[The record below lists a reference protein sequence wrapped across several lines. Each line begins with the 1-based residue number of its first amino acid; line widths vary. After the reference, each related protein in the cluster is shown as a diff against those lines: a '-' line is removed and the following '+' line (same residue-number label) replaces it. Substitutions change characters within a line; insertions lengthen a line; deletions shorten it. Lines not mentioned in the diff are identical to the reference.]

1 MPALPDDDLRDL
13 EVCLAWMS
21 DIPERRIEPEPDAI
35 IALGNAG
42 CVQTAQL
49 TARLYHEAVSR
60 GSRPVVVVSGF
71 RGRSTEHFPT
81 TEAQVMAGVIQVSR
95 VPDTAVFIESRSTR
109 TQLNFLHSFGL
120 LDLYG
125 ERRSQVQVVHCGGT
139 ARRNR
144 NLIRKQF
151 AEYAEDDGHRI
162 SFWDWGVTFAE
173 ILEARMFGTPQEC
186 ADMVVGTLNRTVE
199 HVRDPFPHHLEDPPP
214 AEVLE
219 AYLRLRARH
228 PKEVINAPDPR

>member
-1 MPALPDDDLRDL
+1 MSELPTNDLRDL
-13 EVCLAWMS
+13 EVCLKWMS
-21 DIPERRIEPEPDAI
+21 DIPERRIEPAPDAI

-42 CVQTAQL
+42 CVRTAELAAQL
-49 TARLYHEAVSR
+49 YHDAVNR
-60 GSRPVVVVSGF
+60 GASPVVVVSGF
-71 RGRSTEHFPT
+71 RGRSTAHFVQ
-81 TEAQVMAGVIQVSR
+81 TEARVMEGILGLRR
-95 VPDTAVFIESRSTR
+95 VPDTAVFVEGRSTN
-109 TQLNFLHSFGL
+109 TAQNFRHSFGL
-120 LDLYG
+120 LDLY
-125 ERRSQVQVVHCGGT
+125 EVLRNRVQVVHCGGT

-151 AEYAEDDGHRI
+151 AEYATDDGHRI
-162 SFWDWGVTFAE
+162 SFWDWGVTFAQ

-219 AYLRLRARH
+219 AYLRLRGRH